1 MRILSI
7 PLALLILW
15 SGAAA
20 AEPRRYVIDPEHA
33 TVAFLVRHIGY
44 ASVLGQFLKL
54 EGSFTYDPEARSL
67 DGLAVSI
74 DTGSVFS
81 NHAARDE
88 HVRGGDFLDA
98 GRNPVIR
105 FVGTRAEPTGA
116 DTGRVYGDLTVR
128 GVTRPVELV
137 VTRNK
142 MGPYPWGENYVVG
155 VSARTTL
162 KRSDFGMT
170 YGLEGGL
177 VGDEVDVII
186 EIEAIRQP
194 PG

>member
-1 MRILSI
+1 MRILPI
-7 PLALLILW
+7 PLVLLILW

-44 ASVLGQFLKL
+44 ASVLASFLKL
-54 EGSFTYDPEARSL
+54 EGAFTYDHDARTL
-67 DGLAVSI
+67 DDLVVSI
-74 DTGSVFS
+74 DARSVFS

-88 HVRGGDFLDA
+88 HVRGPDFLDS

-105 FVGTRAEPTGA
+105 FVGTRAEPTGDA
-116 DTGRVYGDLTVR
+116 TGRVYGELTVR
-128 GVTRPVELV
+128 GTARPVEIA

-155 VSARTTL
+155 ISARTTL

-170 YGLEGGL
+170 YGLEGDL
-177 VGDEVDVII
+177 VGDEVEVII
-186 EIEAIRQP
+186 ELEAIRRP
-194 PG
+194 